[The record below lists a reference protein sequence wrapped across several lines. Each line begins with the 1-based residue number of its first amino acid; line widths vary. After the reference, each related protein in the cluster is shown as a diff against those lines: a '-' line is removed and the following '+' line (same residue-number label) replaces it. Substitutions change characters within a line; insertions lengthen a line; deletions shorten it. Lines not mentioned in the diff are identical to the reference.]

1 MKRFHL
7 ILLLLTFGGAAFL
20 ALLLYPFISS
30 SEDST
35 NTPITNWSV
44 QWIPDGAPE
53 DALPDMDGEWLSA
66 TVEHPFDAIPK
77 GKVGAWIHLTVPPTS
92 NLSKPGLYIER
103 LYAMNVTVY
112 ERGKP
117 VYQVKHNFDFERTL
131 LQLPLDHTEITSD
144 LYLRLTAKERAGITS
159 DVQLGELPENSR
171 LAVRNELPD
180 LLLGGGF
187 VFLSLMML
195 LCSWYLNRAQRST
208 ALALTLFVM
217 CSGILIMTY
226 SAMPYYYFPE
236 LGHVFVF
243 IFDTSIYILFPALL
257 YFVAHIFEERYPWIK
272 RVFSWLVVY
281 YSVSFCV
288 MVGYKLIGTPL
299 YSPYMFLS
307 IWLNAP
313 LIIGQLILI
322 SVLAF
327 RNAMQNPN
335 SLILSL
341 GILILALSGVTDLLL
356 MYAIDTLRMLN
367 LWKVGIII
375 LIASLVMILNRR
387 IASDYARLLSY
398 SKELELYNHQLQR
411 TEKMQIISELAAS
424 IAHEVRNPLQVTRG
438 FLQLLSG
445 KSVEQDKSYFNLAIQ
460 ELDRASGIISD
471 FLTFAKPELD
481 TLVQMNLQH
490 ELAQIETMMTPLVLM
505 NNGEI
510 EVHVPEPLIILGNSS
525 KFKQALINIIKNSIE
540 SIHEEGHITINAWSE
555 GGAAVIRIADNG
567 EGMEP
572 EQIAKLGEPYFSTKS
587 KGTGLGLMVTFRIIE
602 VMEGTLIFHSEKG
615 KGTEAII
622 RFPLVS
628 SPSSKKPLV
637 LHQ

>member
-1 MKRFHL
+1 MKRFQL

-20 ALLLYPFISS
+20 ALLLYPYISS
-30 SEDST
+30 SEDSAS
-35 NTPITNWSV
+35 TPITTWKV
-44 QWIPDGAPE
+44 QWIPVGAQE
-53 DALPDMDGEWLSA
+53 DAPPDIDGEWLSA
-66 TVEHPFDAIPK
+66 TVEHPFVTIPN

-92 NLSKPGLYIER
+92 NLSKPGLYIEP
-103 LYAMNVTVY
+103 LYAMNIMIY
-112 ERGKP
+112 ENGKP
-117 VYQVKHNFDFERTL
+117 VYQANRSFDFERTP

-144 LYLRLTAKERAGITS
+144 LYLRLTAKERAGISS
-159 DVQLGELPENSR
+159 DIHLGELPEISKE
-171 LAVRNELPD
+171 AVRKKLPD

-187 VFLSLMML
+187 AFLSLLML
-195 LCSWYLNRAQRST
+195 LCSWYLNRALRST
-208 ALALTLFVM
+208 ALALALFIM
-217 CSGILIMTY
+217 CSGILIITY
-226 SAMPYYYFPE
+226 SDMPYYYFPE
-236 LGHVFVF
+236 LGHLFLF
-243 IFDTSIYILFPALL
+243 LFDTSIYIIFPALL
-257 YFVAHIFEERYPWIK
+257 YFVTHLFEGRYPWIK
-272 RVFSWLVVY
+272 RVFRWLVVY
-281 YSVSFCV
+281 YSISFIV
-288 MVGYKLIGTPL
+288 MVCYKIIGAPL
-299 YSPYMFLS
+299 YSLYAFLTL
-307 IWLNAP
+307 WLGAP

-367 LWKVGIII
+367 FWKIGIII

-445 KSVEQDKSYFNLAIQ
+445 KSVEHDKSYFTMAIQ
-460 ELDRASGIISD
+460 ELDRASGIITD

-481 TLVQMNLQH
+481 TLVELNLQH
-490 ELAQIETMMTPLVLM
+490 ELAQIETMMTPLVLL
-505 NNGEI
+505 NNGELD
-510 EVHVPEPLIILGNSS
+510 VHVPEPQIILGNSS

-540 SIHEEGHITINAWSE
+540 SLHEEGHITINAWAE
-555 GGAAVIRIADNG
+555 GGTAVIRIADNG

-572 EQIAKLGEPYFSTKS
+572 EQIAKLGEPYFSTKT

-602 VMEGTLIFHSEKG
+602 VMEGTLKFHSEKG
-615 KGTEAII
+615 KGTEAIV
-622 RFPLVS
+622 RFPLVFN
-628 SPSSKKPLV
+628 PSSK
-637 LHQ
+637 

>member
-7 ILLLLTFGGAAFL
+7 ILVLLIFGGAAFL
-20 ALLLYPFISS
+20 ALLLYPYISS
-30 SEDST
+30 AEDS
-35 NTPITNWSV
+35 NSMPITTWKV
-44 QWIPDGAPE
+44 QWIPIGAPE
-53 DALPDMDGEWLSA
+53 DAQPDIDGEWISA
-66 TVEHPFDAIPK
+66 TAEHPFDTIPN
-77 GKVGAWIHLTVPPTS
+77 GKIGAWIHLTVPPTT

-103 LYAMNVTVY
+103 LYAMNVMIY
-112 ERGKP
+112 ENGKP
-117 VYQVKHNFDFERTL
+117 VYQVNHSFDFERTL
-131 LQLPLDHTEITSD
+131 LQLPLDHKEITSD
-144 LYLRLTAKERAGITS
+144 LYLRLTAKERAGIS
-159 DVQLGELPENSR
+159 SNIQLGEFPEISQKAIR
-171 LAVRNELPD
+171 KELPD

-187 VFLSLMML
+187 VFLSLLMF
-195 LCSWYLNRAQRST
+195 LCSWYLNLAQRST

-236 LGHVFVF
+236 LGHFFVF

-257 YFVAHIFEERYPWIK
+257 YFVTHIFEGRYPWIK
-272 RVFSWLVVY
+272 RMFRWLVVY
-281 YSVSFCV
+281 YLISFCV
-288 MVGYKLIGTPL
+288 MVCYKIIGTPL
-299 YSPYMFLS
+299 YSLYAFLTL
-307 IWLNAP
+307 WLGAP

-341 GILILALSGVTDLLL
+341 GILILALSGMTDLLL
-356 MYAIDTLRMLN
+356 LYAIDTFHMFN
-367 LWKVGIII
+367 LWKLGIII

-445 KSVEQDKSYFNLAIQ
+445 KSVEHDKSYFAMAIQ
-460 ELDRASGIISD
+460 ELDRASGIITD

-481 TLVQMNLQH
+481 TRIALNLQH
-490 ELAQIETMMTPLVLM
+490 ELAQIETMMTPLVLL
-505 NNGEI
+505 NNGEL

-540 SIHEEGHITINAWSE
+540 SIREEGHITINAWAEE
-555 GGAAVIRIADNG
+555 GTAVIRIADNG

-572 EQIAKLGEPYFSTKS
+572 EQLEKLGEPYFSTKT

-602 VMEGTLIFHSEKG
+602 VMEGTLKFHSEKG
-615 KGTEAII
+615 KGTEAIV

-628 SPSSKKPLV
+628 NTSSKKSAVVP
-637 LHQ
+637 Q

>member
-20 ALLLYPFISS
+20 ALLLYPFVTS
-30 SEDST
+30 SEDSAS
-35 NTPITNWSV
+35 TPITAWKV
-44 QWIPDGAPE
+44 QWIPVGAPE

-77 GKVGAWIHLTVPPTS
+77 GMVGAWIHLTVPPTS
-92 NLSKPGLYIER
+92 NLSKPGLFIER
-103 LYAMNVTVY
+103 LYAMNIMIY
-112 ERGKP
+112 ENGKP
-117 VYQVKHNFDFERTL
+117 VYQVTRSFDFERTL
-131 LQLPLDHTEITSD
+131 LQLPLDHAEATSD
-144 LYLRLTAKERAGITS
+144 LYMQLTAKERAGITS
-159 DVQLGELPENSR
+159 NVQLGELPENSR
-171 LAVRNELPD
+171 QVVRKELPN
-180 LLLGGGF
+180 LLLGAGF

-195 LCSWYLNRAQRST
+195 LCSLYLNRAQRSI

-243 IFDTSIYILFPALL
+243 IFDTSIYIMFPALL
-257 YFVAHIFEERYPWIK
+257 YFVAHIFEGRYPWIK
-272 RVFSWLVVY
+272 RVFRWLVVY

-288 MVGYKLIGTPL
+288 MVLYKIVGTPL
-299 YSPYMFLS
+299 YSLYGFLTF
-307 IWLNAP
+307 LLGAP

-341 GILILALSGVTDLLL
+341 GILILALSGVTDLVL
-356 MYAIDTLRMLN
+356 MYTIDTLRMLN
-367 LWKVGIII
+367 LWKLGIII

-445 KSVEQDKSYFNLAIQ
+445 KSVEHDKSYFSLAIQ
-460 ELDRASGIISD
+460 ELDRASGIITD

-481 TLVQMNLQH
+481 TLVELNLQH
-490 ELAQIETMMTPLVLM
+490 ELAQIETMMTPLVLL
-505 NNGEI
+505 NKGEL
-510 EVHVPEPLIILGNSS
+510 EVHVPEPLVILGNSS

-540 SIHEEGHITINAWSE
+540 SLHEEGHIAISAWVE
-555 GGAAVIRIADNG
+555 GGTAVIRIADNG

-602 VMEGTLIFHSEKG
+602 VMEGSLVFHSEKG

-628 SPSSKKPLV
+628 NPSSKNTALV
-637 LHQ
+637 PQ

>member
-20 ALLLYPFISS
+20 ALLLYPYIAS
-30 SEDST
+30 SEDSA
-35 NTPITNWSV
+35 NTPITTWRV
-44 QWIPDGAPE
+44 QWIPVGAPE
-53 DALPDMDGEWLSA
+53 DAPPDMDGEWLSA
-66 TVEHPFDAIPK
+66 RAEDPFNTIPK

-103 LYAMNVTVY
+103 LFAMDITVY
-112 ERGKP
+112 ENGKP
-117 VYQVKHNFDFERTL
+117 VYQVDRSFDFERTL
-131 LQLPLDHTEITSD
+131 LQLPLDHTEIASD
-144 LYLRLTAKERAGITS
+144 LYLRLTAKERAGISS
-159 DVQLGELPENSR
+159 DIHLGELPEISQQVIR
-171 LAVRNELPD
+171 KELPD

-187 VFLSLMML
+187 IFLSLLMF

-217 CSGILIMTY
+217 CSGILIMAY
-226 SAMPYYYFPE
+226 SDIPYYYFPE
-236 LGHVFVF
+236 LGHIFVF

-257 YFVAHIFEERYPWIK
+257 YFVTHIFEGRYPWIK
-272 RVFSWLVVY
+272 RVFRWLVVY
-281 YSVSFCV
+281 YMINFCV
-288 MVGYKLIGTPL
+288 MVGYKIIGTPL
-299 YSPYMFLS
+299 YSLYGFLTF
-307 IWLNAP
+307 WLGAP

-322 SVLAF
+322 SFLAF

-341 GILILALSGVTDLLL
+341 GILSLALCGVTDLLL
-356 MYAIDTLRMLN
+356 MYAIDTPHIFS
-367 LWKVGIII
+367 LWKLGIII

-387 IASDYARLLSY
+387 IAFDYARLLSY

-445 KSVEQDKSYFNLAIQ
+445 KSMEHDKSYFSLAIQ
-460 ELDRASGIISD
+460 ELDRASGIITD

-481 TLVQMNLQH
+481 TLVELNLQQ
-490 ELAQIETMMTPLVLM
+490 ELAQIETMMTPLVLL
-505 NNGEI
+505 NNGEL
-510 EVHVPEPLIILGNSS
+510 EVHVPEPQIILGNSS

-540 SIHEEGHITINAWSE
+540 SLHEEGHITITAWDD
-555 GGAAVIRIADNG
+555 GRTAVIRIADNG

-572 EQIAKLGEPYFSTKS
+572 EQIAKLGEPYFSTKT

-602 VMEGTLIFHSEKG
+602 VMEGTLEFHSEKG
-615 KGTEAII
+615 KGTEAIV

-628 SPSSKKPLV
+628 NPRSKYTAP
-637 LHQ
+637 H

>member
-30 SEDST
+30 AKDST
-35 NTPITNWSV
+35 SLPITTWRV
-44 QWIPDGAPE
+44 QWIPVEAPE
-53 DALPDMDGEWLSA
+53 DASPDIDGEWLSA

-103 LYAMNVTVY
+103 LYAMNVMIY
-112 ERGKP
+112 ENGKP
-117 VYQVKHNFDFERTL
+117 VYQVDRSFDFERTL

-144 LYLRLTAKERAGITS
+144 LYLRLTAKERAGISS

-171 LAVRNELPD
+171 QAVRKELPD
-180 LLLGGGF
+180 LLLGGGLA
-187 VFLSLMML
+187 FLSLMML

-236 LGHVFVF
+236 LGHFFVF
-243 IFDTSIYILFPALL
+243 IFDMSIYILFPALL
-257 YFVAHIFEERYPWIK
+257 YFVTHIFEGRYPWIK
-272 RVFSWLVVY
+272 RVFRWLVVY
-281 YSVSFCV
+281 YSISFCV
-288 MVGYKLIGTPL
+288 MVCYKIIGTPL
-299 YSPYMFLS
+299 YSLYGFLTL
-307 IWLNAP
+307 WLGAP
-313 LIIGQLILI
+313 LIVGQLIFI
-322 SVLAF
+322 SFLAF

-341 GILILALSGVTDLLL
+341 GILILALSGVTDILL
-356 MYAIDTLRMLN
+356 MYAIDTPHIFN
-367 LWKVGIII
+367 LWKLGIII

-445 KSVEQDKSYFNLAIQ
+445 KSVDHDKSYFTLAIQ
-460 ELDRASGIISD
+460 ELDRASSIITD

-481 TLVQMNLQH
+481 ILVELNLQH
-490 ELAQIETMMTPLVLM
+490 ELAQIETMITPLVLL
-505 NNGEI
+505 NNGEL
-510 EVHVPEPLIILGNSS
+510 EVHVPEPQIILGNSS

-540 SIHEEGHITINAWSE
+540 SIHEEGHITISAWAE
-555 GGAAVIRIADNG
+555 GGIAVIRIVDNG

-572 EQIAKLGEPYFSTKS
+572 EQIAKLGEPYFSTKT

-602 VMEGTLIFHSEKG
+602 VMEGTLEFHSEKG
-615 KGTEAII
+615 KGTAAII

-628 SPSSKKPLV
+628 NPKSKKSAVV
-637 LHQ
+637 LQ

>member
-20 ALLLYPFISS
+20 ALLLYPHISS

-35 NTPITNWSV
+35 SLPITSWKV
-44 QWIPDGAPE
+44 QWIPAGAPE
-53 DALPDMDGEWLSA
+53 AASPDIDGEWLSA
-66 TVEHPFDAIPK
+66 TVEHPLVTIPD

-103 LYAMNVTVY
+103 LYAMNVRIY
-112 ERGKP
+112 ENDKL
-117 VYQVKHNFDFERTL
+117 VYQVNHSFDFERTL

-144 LYLRLTAKERAGITS
+144 LYLLLMGKERAGIKS
-159 DVQLGELPENSR
+159 NVQLGELPEIFR
-171 LAVRNELPD
+171 QAVRKELPD

-187 VFLSLMML
+187 AFLSLLML
-195 LCSWYLNRAQRST
+195 LCSWYLNRALRST

-217 CSGILIMTY
+217 CSGLLIMTY
-226 SAMPYYYFPE
+226 SSMPYYYFPE
-236 LGHVFVF
+236 LGHFFLF
-243 IFDTSIYILFPALL
+243 IFDTSLYILIPALL
-257 YFVAHIFEERYPWIK
+257 YFVIHIFEGRYPWIK
-272 RVFSWLVVY
+272 RVFRWLVVY

-288 MVGYKLIGTPL
+288 MVCYKILGTPF

-307 IWLNAP
+307 NWLNAP

-322 SVLAF
+322 CVLAF
-327 RNAMQNPN
+327 RNAMRNPN

-341 GILILALSGVTDLLL
+341 GILILALSGVMDLLL
-356 MYAIDTLRMLN
+356 LYAIDTSYVFN
-367 LWKVGIII
+367 LWKLGIII
-375 LIASLVMILNRR
+375 LIASLVIILNRR

-445 KSVEQDKSYFNLAIQ
+445 KSVEHDKSYFTLAIQ
-460 ELDRASGIISD
+460 ELDRASSIITD

-481 TLVQMNLQH
+481 TLVELNLQQ
-490 ELAQIETMMTPLVLM
+490 ELAQIETMITPLVLL
-505 NNGEI
+505 NNGEL
-510 EVHVPEPLIILGNSS
+510 EVHVPEPQIILGNSS
-525 KFKQALINIIKNSIE
+525 KLKQAFINIIKNSIE
-540 SIHEEGHITINAWSE
+540 SLHEEGHITISAWAE
-555 GGAAVIRIADNG
+555 GGTAVIRIADNG

-572 EQIAKLGEPYFSTKS
+572 EQVAKLGEPYFSTKT

-602 VMEGTLIFHSEKG
+602 VMEGSLEFHSEKG
-615 KGTEAII
+615 KGTEAIV

-628 SPSSKKPLV
+628 NTRTKQPSV
-637 LHQ
+637 LPQ